1 MKGIIF
7 WACSNCRST
16 IAFYREFARQL
27 NAPMVVAIWFT
38 QNGGMCAVRSELG
51 FRSDEFKD
59 IKMVMVGEDY
69 DKGLE
74 LIESHSGWHSLFGVY
89 HGAPNYQ
96 RLLRECKKR
105 GQRVGVICEAPCNMA
120 QGFRRLLKA
129 AYLKWILP
137 LTVRHVVKMADFF
150 VSLSGDG
157 TYWVRN
163 NGWVE
168 DKIIP
173 FGYYPPAIE
182 GTEPVLRTTN
192 KPFHILVTG
201 KMTHY
206 RGADVLIRALV
217 LLKRWGIPFI
227 ATITQK
233 GELLPLLERYV
244 AKYDLPVELVGFVE
258 IGRLKQ
264 LYATASIFVG
274 AGRDEPWGMRLNDV
288 LQCGMPLVV
297 SRGMGGV
304 QLVDRYH
311 CGVSFERE
319 DYVDLANK
327 LRMMA
332 LDDDYYRF
340 CAENAY
346 SAARQVSPDIM
357 AGKLISEI
365 ESRFSGWFA

>member
-16 IAFYREFARQL
+16 IAFYREFAKQL
-27 NAPMVVAIWFT
+27 NVPMVVAIWFT
-38 QNGGMCAVRSELG
+38 KNGGTCAVRSELG
-51 FRSDEFKD
+51 FRTDEFD
-59 IKMVMVGEDY
+59 GIEMIAVGEDFK
-69 DKGLE
+69 KGLA
-74 LIESHSGWHSLFGVY
+74 LLDAHQGWHNLFGVY

-96 RLLRECKKR
+96 RLLEECKSR
-105 GQRVGVICEAPCNMA
+105 GQRVGVICEAPCNMSS
-120 QGFRRLLKA
+120 GYRRYLKT

-137 LTVRHVVKMADFF
+137 FTVKRAVKDADFF
-150 VSLSGDG
+150 VNLSGDS

-163 NGWVE
+163 NGWSA

-192 KPFHILVTG
+192 KPFHILATG
-201 KMTHY
+201 KMTAY
-206 RGADVLIRALV
+206 RGADVLIKALV
-217 LLKRWGIPFI
+217 LLRRWGVPFR

-233 GELLPLLERYV
+233 GELLPLLEHFV
-244 AKYDLPVELVGFVE
+244 AQYDLPIELAGFVE
-258 IGRLKQ
+258 IERLKQ
-264 LYATASIFVG
+264 LYTTASVFVG

-311 CGVSFERE
+311 CGASFERE
-319 DYVDLANK
+319 DHVDLANK

-332 LDDDYYRF
+332 MDDEYYRL
-340 CAENAY
+340 CAANAY
-346 SAARQVSPDIM
+346 SAAKLISPEIM
-357 AGKLISEI
+357 AGKLIREI
-365 ESRFSGWFA
+365 ESRFNGWFT